1 MDLGTFEP
9 HPVTLQFQSAR
20 AESTFNLEYR
30 KNAARYFRSVGI
42 YLLAI
47 MIALSITGLF
57 VEFTV
62 NREHVQKL
70 LWFAFI
76 PLTIAAVIVL
86 SVRAYASHAHLIIGV
101 YVLLAGV
108 VACVFPRIQSPDF
121 VAFYGHSYLM
131 LLALVMFPL
140 GRLKALSGTAIMIVL
155 LGAYLLTMS
164 TLPGLE
170 SGVLVKQAAL
180 ILAAG
185 VFGFGIGYLIEL
197 NARRSFAA
205 RMLIEERE
213 QQLREEKENLTR
225 SEARLREEQEK
236 SDALLLS
243 VLPRSI
249 AARLKEEGKSIADGI
264 VECTVLF
271 SDLVGFTGLSQELG
285 PRALVDLLNRMFS
298 EFDALSEKHGP
309 REDQDHRRRIHGGR
323 RRARV

>member
-1 MDLGTFEP
+1 M
-9 HPVTLQFQSAR
+9 
-20 AESTFNLEYR
+20 
-30 KNAARYFRSVGI
+30 
-42 YLLAI
+42 
-47 MIALSITGLF
+47 
-57 VEFTV
+57 
-62 NREHVQKL
+62 
-70 LWFAFI
+70 
-76 PLTIAAVIVL
+76 
-86 SVRAYASHAHLIIGV
+86 
-101 YVLLAGV
+101 
-108 VACVFPRIQSPDF
+108 
-121 VAFYGHSYLM
+121 
-131 LLALVMFPL
+131 
-140 GRLKALSGTAIMIVL
+140 
-155 LGAYLLTMS
+155 
-164 TLPGLE
+164 
-170 SGVLVKQAAL
+170 LVKQTAL

-298 EFDALSEKHGP
+298 AFDALSEKHGLEKIKTIGDAYMVAGGVP
-309 REDQDHRRRIHGGR
+309 EYKSDHASAIAKMALDMCSFIEQFSIDNNLALDVRIGIHSGPVVAGIIGTKKFSYDLWGDAVNMAARMESHGLAGKIQTTEATYLLLRRHFRLEERGDVEVKGKGTLR
-323 RRARV
+323 TYWLLGKKEAGDEEQLSQPSGQTS